1 MKEWKEK
8 VPQCAGLVF
17 QEAHEGTRV
26 LDGLILDVEGGGE
39 RQKHIDAF

>member
-1 MKEWKEK
+1 M
-8 VPQCAGLVF
+8 PQCAGLVF

-26 LDGLILDVEGGGE
+26 SDGLILDVEGGGE